1 MLDNALREREI
12 YREKQSGR
20 EKERETEEEDDGI
33 QPIKNLTR
41 NHLGK
46 PKQ

>member
-1 MLDNALREREI
+1 MVVMLDNALREREI
-12 YREKQSGR
+12 KRGR
-20 EKERETEEEDDGI
+20 ERGTEEDDSGI

>member
-12 YREKQSGR
+12 YIYR
-20 EKERETEEEDDGI
+20 EKEREIETEEEDTGI

>member
-12 YREKQSGR
+12 ERER
-20 EKERETEEEDDGI
+20 ERETEEEDSGI
-33 QPIKNLTR
+33 QPIKNLTQ

>member
-12 YREKQSGR
+12 ERKREK
-20 EKERETEEEDDGI
+20 ETEEEDTGI

>member
-12 YREKQSGR
+12 ERAG
-20 EKERETEEEDDGI
+20 ERERKTEEEDSGI
-33 QPIKNLTR
+33 QPIKDLTR